1 MARRPKISAVFFGTD
16 EFAGD
21 VLKRLAD
28 AGQFNFRAVITQP
41 DKPVGRKKIF
51 TPPPVKVLAQ
61 EKKILVW
68 QPDKLTDEFIKK
80 LAGIKADI
88 FIVAAYGKILPAE
101 LIELPKYKTVNL
113 HPSIL
118 PKYRGPAPIQ
128 TALLN
133 DDKTTGTTLMLI
145 DEKMDHGDIISKSQI
160 TISKSDNYITLSK
173 KLAEL
178 SAELLINS
186 LPDYISGRIKPQPQ
200 DHEQASYTK
209 IIKKENGVITADK
222 TAKQIYNMWRAYV
235 VWPQVYG
242 ELTANA
248 KVLNVKLLDIELS
261 DLTED
266 NRRPLELFAKN
277 KQLYLACAKKTA
289 LKVNRLQI
297 QGKQPID
304 AKNFINGYLR

>member
-1 MARRPKISAVFFGTD
+1 MERRPKISAVFFGTD

-28 AGQFNFRAVITQP
+28 AGQFNFRAIVTQP
-41 DKPVGRKKIF
+41 DKPVGRKKIL

-61 EKKILVW
+61 EKKILAW

-80 LAGIKADI
+80 LAEIKADI

-128 TALLN
+128 AALLN

-200 DHEQASYTK
+200 DHERASYTK
-209 IIKKENGVITADK
+209 IIRKEDGLVTSDK
-222 TAKQIYNMWRAYV
+222 TAEQIYNMWRAYV

-248 KVLNVKLLDIELS
+248 KILNVKLLDIELN
-261 DLTED
+261 DLAED
-266 NRRPLELFAKN
+266 KRRPLELFTKN
-277 KQLYLACAKKTA
+277 KQLYLACAKKTS

-304 AKNFINGYLR
+304 GKNFINGYLR